1 MTGTTYVKDLGKCV
15 AKQGNYRAY
24 KEGRFFALYLI
35 SKELIWNADGT
46 DYKVGTRLVAVQ
58 VASFV
63 DLRSFEIAVD
73 SAEEEIAYMMAE
85 AK

>member
-46 DYKVGTRLVAVQ
+46 DYKVGTRLEALKVGD
-58 VASFV
+58 F
-63 DLRSFEIAVD
+63 LEIEEFEMAVD